1 MAYSKQ
7 TWKTGDDITADKL
20 NHLEDGIASV
30 ETTPGP
36 KGADGKDGAKGSN
49 GTNGKDGASLTK
61 IVLTKGEDGE
71 ITGGTGTLSDGNTIP
86 ITV

>member
-1 MAYSKQ
+1 MTYSKQ
-7 TWKTGDDITADKL
+7 TWKTGDEITADKL
-20 NHLEDGIASV
+20 NHLEDGLASI
-30 ETTPGP
+30 ELTPGP
-36 KGADGKDGAKGSN
+36 QGPQGTKGTN